1 MLKIS
6 KFGIN
11 NWEKNIAVMKKLRT
25 MMTSFLY
32 TNPCFH
38 ITKDQEILKKQ
49 FLTSVEQQ
57 QSKEL
62 LSKLILVGFLFACL
76 FYNSCV
82 FFFSLLKIN
91 DKLFLRYNY
100 WLCYFSQGQLTEFDS
115 ALFVALSSHLSQCWG
130 LFVCFIFFC
139 EWILQFSSSLYCEW
153 NLAGISRQLLE
164 VNQSQQETYM
174 REQGAPD
181 WTQMY

>member
-25 MMTSFLY
+25 TMTSFLY
-32 TNPCFH
+32 TSPCFH

-57 QSKEL
+57 QSKAL

-76 FYNSCV
+76 LYNV
-82 FFFSLLKIN
+82 FFSPV
-91 DKLFLRYNY
+91 
-100 WLCYFSQGQLTEFDS
+100 S
-115 ALFVALSSHLSQCWG
+115 
-130 LFVCFIFFC
+130 
-139 EWILQFSSSLYCEW
+139 
-153 NLAGISRQLLE
+153 
-164 VNQSQQETYM
+164 
-174 REQGAPD
+174 
-181 WTQMY
+181 